1 MRQKMKM
8 MMERKGQAGFSMI
21 ELMIAMVVTLIVT
34 GAVFGLLTEGQSSF
48 KLQPERTDRQ
58 QNIRSAM
65 DLIMRDISSA
75 GDGMP
80 PFIQTFTPGLEA
92 VGPVGPDSVN
102 TDELEILANTGA
114 FKNELVCNAP
124 GKSNSSQIT
133 LLRPTSALSP
143 NTVVMIFMADGTW
156 TIRNVLNTTNPSG
169 AADGCDA
176 TPHVQLNIKSGGDPT
191 GMNQP
196 AGSCQPSKLG
206 VGNAGVSGAGNP
218 LSGCTDDPCAEDPLG
233 LGVPCCCR
241 VTEIGMGQLLRYRIR
256 NGADA
261 VPNLERS
268 ENSGPFQVVARG
280 IENLQVQYV
289 QANTACTPAAPCD
302 GAPALVQNDYNTVI
316 TQARVTLSARS
327 SYRGRLQGETTS
339 LAGET
344 SVRGS
349 LVSTATPRA
358 ALFVLNQQTP
368 TPIWK

>member
-1 MRQKMKM
+1 MKT
-8 MMERKGQAGFSMI
+8 MMERKGQAGFSLI

-92 VGPVGPDSVN
+92 VGPLGPDNVN
-102 TDELEILANTGA
+102 TDELEMLANTGA
-114 FKNELVCNAP
+114 FKNEEVCSSAGNATGAIMRLKRGTTYVP
-124 GKSNSSQIT
+124 
-133 LLRPTSALSP
+133 A

-156 TIRNVLNTTNPSG
+156 TLRNV
-169 AADGCDA
+169 
-176 TPHVQLNIKSGGDPT
+176 VQNDLPDSGGDDNCEGGQPHMKLDVNQGAGDTT
-191 GMNQP
+191 GMNTP
-196 AGSCQPSKLG
+196 GGVCKPSAAPFN
-206 VGNAGVSGAGNP
+206 VGNAGIEGAG
-218 LSGCTDDPCAEDPLG
+218 DPLAG
-233 LGVPCCCR
+233 CPMDDNCVAPGGKNCCCV
-241 VTEIGMGQLLRYRIR
+241 VTQIGMGQLLRYRIR

-268 ENSGPFQVVARG
+268 VNSGAFQVVARG

-302 GAPALVQNDYNTVI
+302 GAPAVVPNNYNTII
-316 TQARVTLSARS
+316 TQARVTLTARS

-344 SVRGS
+344 SLRGS

-368 TPIWK
+368 NPIWQ